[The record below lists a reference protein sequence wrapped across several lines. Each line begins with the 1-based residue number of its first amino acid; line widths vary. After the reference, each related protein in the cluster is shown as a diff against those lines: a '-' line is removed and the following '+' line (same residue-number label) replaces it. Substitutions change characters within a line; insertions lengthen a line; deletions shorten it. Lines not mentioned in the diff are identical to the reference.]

1 MCLFSYSGS
10 CHFLCGSHPGGVSEL
25 SELEEELEVL
35 VEDDDMGEEEDPAAG
50 LFEPTAV
57 APPPPPP
64 TPEEPPLSFS
74 PST

>member
-25 SELEEELEVL
+25 SELEEVEVL
-35 VEDDDMGEEEDPAAG
+35 EEDDDMGEEEDPAAG
-50 LFEPTAV
+50 LFEPTTV
-57 APPPPPP
+57 APPP